1 VSTPMLEY
9 RIEEEGPVFSE
20 LWLLDDVLHRE
31 DGPACIMH
39 RKHDGAVAF
48 ELWYEHGKL
57 HRDGGPAA
65 LYYDFETGRVSEVH
79 YFCKGELFRADD
91 GPQTMTF
98 DAQGRLDR
106 ALWYEGAD
114 IGQLTWTR
122 WLWLTQAR
130 TGTGAGTG
138 DAR

>member
-1 VSTPMLEY
+1 MPTPMLEY

-20 LWLLDDVLHRE
+20 LWLLDDVPHRE

-39 RKHDGAVAF
+39 RKQDGAVAF
-48 ELWYEHGKL
+48 ELWYQNGKL
-57 HRDGGPAA
+57 HREGGPAA
-65 LYYDFETGRVSEVH
+65 LYYDCESGRVSEVH
-79 YFCKGELFRADD
+79 YFRKGELFRADD

-106 ALWYEGAD
+106 ALWYEGDD

-130 TGTGAGTG
+130 GGAAKGAGG
-138 DAR
+138 GR